1 MLATRALSAVLSL
14 GYRAATAFTAQLRA
28 RVLLYGRLLSVV
40 NRLPPDEVQTA
51 VALPADQLLSEVRRQ
66 PLRKEKSATGQRHQS
81 VLAIDIGG
89 TRTKF
94 LLVDGT
100 TIRRLPPAPT
110 AVIWQ
115 NASLDGND
123 KFEPAGAPRRM
134 QAYLQTHGISM
145 KQIGR
150 LAFSVPGTV
159 DITEGRVT
167 QQADEAHT
175 GTGSE
180 GHTGS
185 DGLDD
190 SQMTIVKNTPSMSP
204 RFRGF
209 DFKDSFHDVAPAAK
223 VSAIADNLAA
233 ALGPGPPHPPE
244 PEAQAEREPEPE
256 PEPEPYA

>member
-1 MLATRALSAVLSL
+1 MLIRVTTRKMSEVLVRALQATLWLS
-14 GYRAATAFTAQLRA
+14 YRTTAALTAPLRA
-28 RVLLYGRLLSVV
+28 RVLLYWRLLSVV
-40 NRLPPDEVQTA
+40 NRLPPAEVLSA

-66 PLRKEKSATGQRHQS
+66 PLRKEKSSASGHRHQS

-123 KFEPAGAPRRM
+123 KFEPASAPRRM
-134 QAYLQTHGISM
+134 QAYLQTHGVSM

-159 DITEGRVT
+159 DITEGRV
-167 QQADEAHT
+167 
-175 GTGSE
+175 G
-180 GHTGS
+180 
-185 DGLDD
+185 
-190 SQMTIVKNTPSMSP
+190 
-204 RFRGF
+204 
-209 DFKDSFHDVAPAAK
+209 PAC
-223 VSAIADNLAA
+223 
-233 ALGPGPPHPPE
+233 
-244 PEAQAEREPEPE
+244 
-256 PEPEPYA
+256 

>member
-1 MLATRALSAVLSL
+1 MTARGPAPYLPSELAAGCRMLAVRALRTTLWL
-14 GYRAATAFTAQLRA
+14 GYRTATALTAQLRA
-28 RVLLYGRLLSVV
+28 RVLLYWRLLSVV
-40 NRLPPDEVQTA
+40 NRLPPAEVQMA

-66 PLRKEKSATGQRHQS
+66 PLRKEKSVTGQRHQS

-123 KFEPAGAPRRM
+123 KFEPASAPRRM
-134 QAYLQTHGISM
+134 QAYLQTHGVSM

-159 DITEGRVT
+159 DITEGRV
-167 QQADEAHT
+167 
-175 GTGSE
+175 G
-180 GHTGS
+180 
-185 DGLDD
+185 
-190 SQMTIVKNTPSMSP
+190 
-204 RFRGF
+204 
-209 DFKDSFHDVAPAAK
+209 PAC
-223 VSAIADNLAA
+223 
-233 ALGPGPPHPPE
+233 
-244 PEAQAEREPEPE
+244 
-256 PEPEPYA
+256 